1 MLDMLITGDFC
12 PIYRNTSKVENLDLT
27 IFGDLLPVIQQSSFA
42 ITNLEAPITTS
53 NEKILKVG
61 PNIKTNKN
69 AAVLLKQANFK
80 LVTTANNH
88 ILDYGEKGI
97 KDTLSVLESL
107 GISYVGSGKNLHEA
121 GLPFILEQSE
131 MKIGIL
137 NFAENEFNSA
147 GYSSYG
153 SNPVNPISNYYAI
166 KRLKEQVNFI
176 IVIAH
181 GGREHY
187 QLPTPKLR
195 ERYRFY
201 VDSGADL
208 VVGHHTHCVSGYEKW
223 NGKYIFYSLGN
234 FIFDFKERYRKGIW
248 TIGMALHLKISKS
261 EVDFNLIPFEQG
273 KSECPTLKLITGNNL
288 NEFNKGIENLNRII
302 INDRLFFDTWERQLK
317 KEKTNY
323 MADLTIQNRYVRAA
337 MARKIIPFLNF
348 HDKGHLLLLSNLL
361 RCEAHNEIMTS
372 VLNDLFR
379 K

>member
-1 MLDMLITGDFC
+1 M
-12 PIYRNTSKVENLDLT
+12 
-27 IFGDLLPVIQQSSFA
+27 
-42 ITNLEAPITTS
+42 
-53 NEKILKVG
+53 KVG

-181 GGREHY
+181 GGREH
-187 QLPTPKLR
+187 
-195 ERYRFY
+195 
-201 VDSGADL
+201 
-208 VVGHHTHCVSGYEKW
+208 
-223 NGKYIFYSLGN
+223 
-234 FIFDFKERYRKGIW
+234 
-248 TIGMALHLKISKS
+248 
-261 EVDFNLIPFEQG
+261 
-273 KSECPTLKLITGNNL
+273 
-288 NEFNKGIENLNRII
+288 
-302 INDRLFFDTWERQLK
+302 
-317 KEKTNY
+317 
-323 MADLTIQNRYVRAA
+323 
-337 MARKIIPFLNF
+337 
-348 HDKGHLLLLSNLL
+348 
-361 RCEAHNEIMTS
+361 
-372 VLNDLFR
+372 
-379 K
+379 

>member
-42 ITNLEAPITTS
+42 ITNLEAPITSS

-288 NEFNKGIENLNRII
+288 NEFNKGIENLI

>member
-42 ITNLEAPITTS
+42 ITNLEAPITSS

-208 VVGHHTHCVSGYEKW
+208 VVGHHPHCVSGYEKW

>member
-42 ITNLEAPITTS
+42 ITNLEAPITSS

-234 FIFDFKERYRKGIW
+234 FIFDFKELYRKGIW

>member
-42 ITNLEAPITTS
+42 ITNLEAPITSS

-261 EVDFNLIPFEQG
+261 EVKFNLLPFEQG

-337 MARKIIPFLNF
+337 MARKIIPFFNF
-348 HDKGHLLLLSNLL
+348 HNKRHLLLLSNLL

>member
-42 ITNLEAPITTS
+42 ITNLEAPITSS

>member
-1 MLDMLITGDFC
+1 M
-12 PIYRNTSKVENLDLT
+12 
-27 IFGDLLPVIQQSSFA
+27 
-42 ITNLEAPITTS
+42 
-53 NEKILKVG
+53 
-61 PNIKTNKN
+61 
-69 AAVLLKQANFK
+69 
-80 LVTTANNH
+80 
-88 ILDYGEKGI
+88 
-97 KDTLSVLESL
+97 

-208 VVGHHTHCVSGYEKW
+208 VVGHHTHCVSGYE
-223 NGKYIFYSLGN
+223 NGMVNTYSIL
-234 FIFDFKERYRKGIW
+234 
-248 TIGMALHLKISKS
+248 
-261 EVDFNLIPFEQG
+261 
-273 KSECPTLKLITGNNL
+273 
-288 NEFNKGIENLNRII
+288 
-302 INDRLFFDTWERQLK
+302 
-317 KEKTNY
+317 
-323 MADLTIQNRYVRAA
+323 
-337 MARKIIPFLNF
+337 
-348 HDKGHLLLLSNLL
+348 
-361 RCEAHNEIMTS
+361 
-372 VLNDLFR
+372 
-379 K
+379 

>member
-42 ITNLEAPITTS
+42 ITNLEAPITSS

-288 NEFNKGIENLNRII
+288 NDFNTGIENLNRII

>member
-42 ITNLEAPITTS
+42 ITNLEAPITSS

-107 GISYVGSGKNLHEA
+107 GISYVGSEKNLHEA

>member
-42 ITNLEAPITTS
+42 ITNLEAPITSS

-261 EVDFNLIPFEQG
+261 EVDFNLMPFEQG

>member
-1 MLDMLITGDFC
+1 MLITGDFC

-42 ITNLEAPITTS
+42 ITNLEAPITSS

>member
-42 ITNLEAPITTS
+42 ITNLEAPITSS

-372 VLNDLFR
+372 VLNYLFR

>member
-42 ITNLEAPITTS
+42 ITNLEAPITSS
-53 NEKILKVG
+53 NDKILKVG

>member
-42 ITNLEAPITTS
+42 ITNLEAPITSS

-147 GYSSYG
+147 GYSSFG

>member
-42 ITNLEAPITTS
+42 ITNLEAPITSS

-187 QLPTPKLR
+187 QRPTPKLR

>member
-42 ITNLEAPITTS
+42 ITNLEAPITSS

-80 LVTTANNH
+80 LVKTANNH

>member
-42 ITNLEAPITTS
+42 ITNLEAPITSS

-248 TIGMALHLKISKS
+248 TIGMALHFKISKS

>member
-1 MLDMLITGDFC
+1 M
-12 PIYRNTSKVENLDLT
+12 
-27 IFGDLLPVIQQSSFA
+27 
-42 ITNLEAPITTS
+42 
-53 NEKILKVG
+53 
-61 PNIKTNKN
+61 
-69 AAVLLKQANFK
+69 
-80 LVTTANNH
+80 VTTANNH

>member
-42 ITNLEAPITTS
+42 ITNLEAPITSS

-302 INDRLFFDTWERQLK
+302 IHDRLFFDTWERQLK